1 MLTRATRATLV
12 VTCLAM
18 ASGHVLAQKPVT
30 DPLADG
36 FRNPPNAARPRV
48 WWHWMDGNI
57 TKEGIKLDLEWLH
70 RVGIGGVTLFD
81 AALGG
86 KQVVDKRLVY
96 MTPEWQDAIRYA
108 VQTADS
114 LGLDVTIATSAGWSE
129 TGGPWV
135 KPADAMKKLVWSET
149 IVQGGA
155 PLTAPLAH
163 PPTVNGP
170 FQQVALPGDPFT
182 GHEPMKET
190 FYADVK
196 VIAYRLPDSESETK
210 PEKVTI
216 ATGPIDGASLADGV
230 IAETV
235 QLPKLSADAQSW
247 VRFDYAQPVTVR
259 GVTVALAARPR
270 GFLDTTPQAHLEVSD
285 DGTKFK
291 AAGASHGRRVQSEH
305 HHR

>member
-12 VTCLAM
+12 ATCLAM
-18 ASGHVLAQKPVT
+18 ASGHVLAQKPVA

-36 FRNPPNAARPRV
+36 FLNPPNAARPRV

-57 TKEGIKLDLEWLH
+57 TKDGIKLDLEWLH

-155 PLTAPLAH
+155 PLTAPLPH

-170 FQQVALPGDPFT
+170 FQQVALPGGSVHRARADEGDVLRRREGDRVSAAGQRVGDEAGESLDRDAGRSTARAWLTASSRRRCSFRNRRPTRSRGSDSTTRSPSPF
-182 GHEPMKET
+182 
-190 FYADVK
+190 A
-196 VIAYRLPDSESETK
+196 
-210 PEKVTI
+210 
-216 ATGPIDGASLADGV
+216 ASRW
-230 IAETV
+230 
-235 QLPKLSADAQSW
+235 PS
-247 VRFDYAQPVTVR
+247 
-259 GVTVALAARPR
+259 PR
-270 GFLDTTPQAHLEVSD
+270 GP
-285 DGTKFK
+285 
-291 AAGASHGRRVQSEH
+291 AASSTRRRRRIS
-305 HHR
+305 R

>member
-1 MLTRATRATLV
+1 MLTRATRATFV

-86 KQVVDKRLVY
+86 KQVVGKRLVY

-149 IVQGGA
+149 DCSRRRAACRSAAA
-155 PLTAPLAH
+155 P
-163 PPTVNGP
+163 
-170 FQQVALPGDPFT
+170 
-182 GHEPMKET
+182 
-190 FYADVK
+190 
-196 VIAYRLPDSESETK
+196 
-210 PEKVTI
+210 
-216 ATGPIDGASLADGV
+216 ADGQRAV
-230 IAETV
+230 
-235 QLPKLSADAQSW
+235 SAGCPCPGIRS
-247 VRFDYAQPVTVR
+247 P
-259 GVTVALAARPR
+259 
-270 GFLDTTPQAHLEVSD
+270 
-285 DGTKFK
+285 GT
-291 AAGASHGRRVQSEH
+291 RR
-305 HHR
+305 